1 MHIYIYMVFLHI
13 GMDIYIYTYIYIFVP
28 NGCPNVFD
36 IPIYIFMVPAPI
48 AILSNLITLHEHV

>member
-1 MHIYIYMVFLHI
+1 MVFLHI
-13 GMDIYIYTYIYIFVP
+13 GMDIYIFVP